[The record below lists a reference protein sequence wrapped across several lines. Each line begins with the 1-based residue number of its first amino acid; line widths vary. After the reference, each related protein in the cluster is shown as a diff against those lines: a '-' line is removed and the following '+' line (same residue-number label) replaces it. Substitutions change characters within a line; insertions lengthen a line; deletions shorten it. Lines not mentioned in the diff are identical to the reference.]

1 MKSRNSIIDEW
12 LEENGDPEIE
22 QQVKKEARQIM
33 ENLKQ
38 VGSTRSRLKE
48 GLRLYALDNG
58 TGDIYE
64 VQVQKREGERKTKKN
79 GKGNFIIEGSH
90 RADVNPNHKLIWALN
105 LKNAHR
111 KFANDTSNLPIM
123 AKAGE

>member
-1 MKSRNSIIDEW
+1 MEKNNVIDDW
-12 LEENGDPEIE
+12 LEENNDPEIE
-22 QQVKKEARQIM
+22 EQVKKEARQIM
-33 ENLKQ
+33 ENSKQ

-48 GLRLYALDNG
+48 GLNLYALDNE
-58 TGDIYE
+58 TGEIYK
-64 VQVQKREGERKTKKN
+64 VQVQKREGERKTKKD

-105 LKNAHR
+105 LKNAYR
-111 KFANDTSNLPIM
+111 KLANDTSNLPIM